1 MNRYVLGSIAA
12 LWLVMAAAGATQA
25 PPPAA
30 QAAPQPT
37 AAKTAS
43 AAAPA
48 DVVKQYCFGCHSQRV
63 KAGGLAL
70 EGVDVSRPAA
80 HAEVLEKVALKVRGG
95 LMPPAGSPRPP
106 EDVRTA
112 LVSYLETSLDAAAA
126 AAPNPGRPALHRL
139 NRAEYANAI
148 RDLLALD
155 IDPAVLLPPD
165 DSSDGFDNN
174 ADVLGVSPALLE
186 RYLAAARKIGALALG
201 DPNAGPSTDVYRAPP
216 DMSQSQHRE
225 GLPLGTQ
232 GGLVAKH
239 TFPSDGEYVIKV
251 KLQETTL
258 GQIRGL
264 EYVNQLEVLLDGE
277 RIHIAEV
284 GGPED
289 YVGSADNATDVL
301 NNIGARL
308 TVRVPIT
315 AGPHAIA
322 AAFVGRSAAQGG
334 QRLQY
339 FRRTNVDTTD
349 HTGFAHV
356 ENVTIAGPF
365 NATGAARTP
374 SRDRILICHP
384 AGASQETAPASAKA
398 PARSRRSSPG
408 DAASEDGCARQIV
421 ETLARRA
428 YRRPVT
434 AAEVNRLLVF
444 YQAGRKDGTF
454 ERGIERALRSILSSP
469 KFVFRAEQDSPAPA
483 GTIYPI
489 SDIELASRLS
499 FFLWSSIPDDELIE
513 AARRGSL
520 RQPAVLERQ
529 VRRMLADRRSD
540 ALVANF
546 AGQWLQLRNLR
557 ASIPDQNDFPDFDDN
572 LRQAFRRETEL
583 LFQSIVR
590 DDRSVL
596 DLLTADYTF
605 VNERLARHYGIPH
618 VYGSHFRR
626 VAVTDAARRGLLG
639 HGSILLLTSHPD
651 RTSPV
656 LRGKWILDNLLG
668 TPPPPAPANVPA
680 LEESQG
686 QTPRTVREQMEI
698 HRKSPACASCHR
710 VMDPLGLALEN
721 FDAVGAWRT
730 RDAGTPIDATVELND
745 STRVDGVLGLREAL
759 LARRDMFASTMA
771 EKMLTYALGRGLEY
785 YDRPVVRAVARDV
798 ARQEYRFS
806 ALVVSIVNSTPF
818 RMRTNPAPAP
828 GDASRATSAP

>member
-1 MNRYVLGSIAA
+1 MNRYVFGSIAA
-12 LWLVMAAAGATQA
+12 LWLVMTASSATQA
-25 PPPAA
+25 PPQPGAA
-30 QAAPQPT
+30 SPVSP
-37 AAKTAS
+37 
-43 AAAPA
+43 AAPA

-63 KAGGLAL
+63 KAGGLVL
-70 EGVDVSRPAA
+70 ETVDVSKPAS
-80 HAEVLEKVALKVRGG
+80 HGEILEKVAMKLRAGM
-95 LMPPAGSPRPP
+95 MPPAGSPRPSP
-106 EDVRTA
+106 EVRNA
-112 LVSYLETSLDAAAA
+112 LVNYFESSLDAAAV

-201 DPNAGPSTDVYRAPP
+201 DPQADPFTDVYRAPP

-264 EYVNQLEVLLDGE
+264 EYVNQVEVLLDGE
-277 RIHIAEV
+277 RIHLAEI

-308 TVRVPIT
+308 TVRVPVT

-322 AAFVGRSAAQGG
+322 AAFIGRSAVQGG

-356 ENVTIAGPF
+356 EYLSIAGPF
-365 NATGAARTP
+365 KATGTARTP
-374 SRDRILICHP
+374 SRDRILICRP
-384 AGASQETAPASAKA
+384 ATPAQEPA
-398 PARSRRSSPG
+398 
-408 DAASEDGCARQIV
+408 CARQIV

-434 AAEVNRLLVF
+434 ATEVNRLMAF
-444 YQAGRKDGTF
+444 YEAGRKDGSF
-454 ERGIERALRSILSSP
+454 DRGIERALRSILASP
-469 KFVFRAEQDSPAPA
+469 KFVFRAEQDAQAPA
-483 GTIYPI
+483 GTVYAI
-489 SDIELASRLS
+489 SDLELASRLS
-499 FFLWSSIPDDELIE
+499 FFLWSSIPDDQLIDV
-513 AARRGSL
+513 ARRGTL
-520 RQPAVLERQ
+520 RQPVVFERQ

-557 ASIPDQNDFPDFDDN
+557 SSIPDQNDFPDFDDN

-583 LFQSIVR
+583 LFQSVVR
-590 DDRSVL
+590 EDRSVL

-626 VAVTDAARRGLLG
+626 VPVTDDARRGLLG
-639 HGSILLLTSHPD
+639 QGSILLLTSHPD

-680 LEESQG
+680 LEESAG
-686 QTPRTVREQMEI
+686 TTPRSVREQMEV
-698 HRKSPACASCHR
+698 HRKNPACATCHR

-730 RDAGTPIDATVELND
+730 RDAGSPIDASVELND
-745 STRVDGVLGLREAL
+745 STHVDGVAGLRQAL
-759 LARRDMFASTMA
+759 LSRRDMFVSTMA

-785 YDRPVVRAVARDV
+785 YDRPVVRAIARD
-798 ARQEYRFS
+798 AAQKDDRFS
-806 ALVVSIVNSTPF
+806 ALVLGIVNSTPF
-818 RMRTNPAPAP
+818 RMRTNPAPQG
-828 GDASRATSAP
+828 GDSSRTTSAP

>member
-1 MNRYVLGSIAA
+1 MNRYVLGSVAA
-12 LWLVMAAAGATQA
+12 LWVVMTAAGATQA
-25 PPPAA
+25 P
-30 QAAPQPT
+30 QQPS
-37 AAKTAS
+37 AVSSAS
-43 AAAPA
+43 PAAPA
-48 DVVKQYCFGCHSQRV
+48 DVVKQYCLGCHSQRV
-63 KAGGLAL
+63 KAGGLVL
-70 EGVDVSRPAA
+70 ETVDLSRPAA

-95 LMPPAGSPRPP
+95 LMPPAGSPRPS
-106 EDVRTA
+106 EEARTA

-165 DSSDGFDNN
+165 DSSHGFDNN

-201 DPNAGPSTDVYRAPP
+201 DPHASPTTDVYRAPP

-232 GGLVAKH
+232 GGLVANH

-251 KLQETTL
+251 KLLETTL

-264 EYVNQLEVLLDGE
+264 EYVNQVEVLLDGE
-277 RIHIAEV
+277 RIHLAEV

-289 YVGSADNATDVL
+289 FVGSADNATDVL

-308 TVRVPIT
+308 TVRVPVT
-315 AGPHAIA
+315 AGPHAVA
-322 AAFVGRSAAQGG
+322 TAFIGHSAVQGG

-349 HTGFAHV
+349 HTGFAHI
-356 ENVTIAGPF
+356 ENISIAGPF
-365 NATGAARTP
+365 NATGTARTP
-374 SRDRILICHP
+374 SRDRILTCRP
-384 AGASQETAPASAKA
+384 TTPSQEPS
-398 PARSRRSSPG
+398 
-408 DAASEDGCARQIV
+408 CARQII

-434 AAEVNRLLVF
+434 ASEVNRLLVF
-444 YQAGRKDGTF
+444 YEAGRKEGSF

-483 GTIYPI
+483 GTVYPI
-489 SDIELASRLS
+489 SDVELASRLS
-499 FFLWSSIPDDELIE
+499 FLLWSSIPDDELIE

-540 ALVANF
+540 ALVSNF

-583 LFQSIVR
+583 LFQSVVR
-590 DDRSVL
+590 EDRRVL

-626 VAVTDAARRGLLG
+626 VTVTDEARRGLLG
-639 HGSILLLTSHPD
+639 HGSMLLLTSHPD

-668 TPPPPAPANVPA
+668 TPPPPPPANVPT

-686 QTPRTVREQMEI
+686 QTPRSVREQMEI
-698 HRKSPACASCHR
+698 HRKSPACAGCHR
-710 VMDPLGLALEN
+710 MMDPLGLALEN

-730 RDAGTPIDATVELND
+730 RDAGTPIDASVELID
-745 STRVDGVLGLREAL
+745 STRIDGVAGLRQAL

-785 YDRPVVRAVARDV
+785 YDRPVVRAVARDA
-798 ARQEYRFS
+798 ARHEYRFS
-806 ALVVSIVNSTPF
+806 ALLLSIVNSPPF
-818 RMRTNPAPAP
+818 RMRTNPASLP
-828 GDASRATSAP
+828 DSSRATVAP

>member
-1 MNRYVLGSIAA
+1 VNRYFFGSVAA
-12 LWLVMAAAGATQA
+12 LWLVMAATSATQA
-25 PPPAA
+25 PPQPSAA
-30 QAAPQPT
+30 SPV
-37 AAKTAS
+37 S
-43 AAAPA
+43 SAAPA
-48 DVVKQYCFGCHSQRV
+48 DVVKQYCYGCHSQRV
-63 KAGGLAL
+63 KAGGLVL
-70 EGVDVSRPAA
+70 ETVDVSKPAA
-80 HAEVLEKVALKVRGG
+80 HGEILEKVAMKLRAGM
-95 LMPPAGSPRPP
+95 MPPAGSPRPSP
-106 EDVRTA
+106 EVRNA
-112 LVSYLETSLDAAAA
+112 LVNYFESSLDAAAV

-201 DPNAGPSTDVYRAPP
+201 DPQAGPSTDVYRAPP

-264 EYVNQLEVLLDGE
+264 EYVNQVEVLLDGE
-277 RIHIAEV
+277 RIHIADI

-308 TVRVPIT
+308 TVRVPVT
-315 AGPHAIA
+315 AGPHVIA
-322 AAFVGRSAAQGG
+322 AAFIGRSAVQGG

-356 ENVTIAGPF
+356 EYLSIAGPF
-365 NATGAARTP
+365 KATGTARTP
-374 SRDRILICHP
+374 SRDRILICRP
-384 AGASQETAPASAKA
+384 ATPAQEPT
-398 PARSRRSSPG
+398 
-408 DAASEDGCARQIV
+408 CARQIV

-428 YRRPVT
+428 YRRPVSAT
-434 AAEVNRLLVF
+434 EVNRLMAF
-444 YQAGRKDGTF
+444 YEAGRKDGSF
-454 ERGIERALRSILSSP
+454 DRGIERALRSILASP
-469 KFVFRAEQDSPAPA
+469 KFVFRAEQDAQAPA
-483 GTIYPI
+483 GTVYAI
-489 SDIELASRLS
+489 SDLELASRLS
-499 FFLWSSIPDDELIE
+499 FFLWSSIPDDQLID
-513 AARRGSL
+513 AARRGTL
-520 RQPAVLERQ
+520 RQPAVFERQ

-557 ASIPDQNDFPDFDDN
+557 SSIPDQNDFPDFDDN

-583 LFQSIVR
+583 LFQSVVR
-590 DDRSVL
+590 EDRSVL

-626 VAVTDAARRGLLG
+626 VPVTDDARRGLLG
-639 HGSILLLTSHPD
+639 QGSILLLTSHPD

-680 LEESQG
+680 LEESAG
-686 QTPRTVREQMEI
+686 TTPRSVREQMEV
-698 HRKSPACASCHR
+698 HRKSPACATCHR

-730 RDAGTPIDATVELND
+730 RDAGSPIDASVELND
-745 STRVDGVLGLREAL
+745 STHVDGVAGLRQAL
-759 LARRDMFASTMA
+759 LSRRDMFVSTMA

-785 YDRPVVRAVARDV
+785 YDRPVVRAIARD
-798 ARQEYRFS
+798 AAQKDDRFS
-806 ALVVSIVNSTPF
+806 ALVLGIVNSTPF
-818 RMRTNPAPAP
+818 RMRTNPAPQG
-828 GDASRATSAP
+828 GDSSRTTSAP

>member
-25 PPPAA
+25 PQPPS
-30 QAAPQPT
+30 

-43 AAAPA
+43 PAPPA
-48 DVVKQYCFGCHSQRV
+48 DVVKQYCLGCHSERV

-70 EGVDVSRPAA
+70 EGVDLSKPAA
-80 HAEVLEKVALKVRGG
+80 HGEVLEKVALKVRGG
-95 LMPPAGSPRPP
+95 LMPPAGSPRPSA
-106 EDVRTA
+106 EARTA

-126 AAPNPGRPALHRL
+126 AKPNPGRPALHRL

-201 DPNAGPSTDVYRAPP
+201 DSEATPSTEVYRAPP

-239 TFPSDGEYVIKV
+239 TFPSDGEYLIKV

-264 EYVNQLEVLLDGE
+264 EYVNQVEVLLDGE
-277 RIHIAEV
+277 RIHLAEV
-284 GGPED
+284 GGEED
-289 YVGSADNATDVL
+289 FVGSADNATDVL

-315 AGPHAIA
+315 AGPHALA
-322 AAFVGRSAAQGG
+322 VSFVGRSATQGG

-349 HTGFAHV
+349 HTGFAHI
-356 ENVTIAGPF
+356 ENVSIAGPF
-365 NATGAARTP
+365 NPTGAGRTP
-374 SRDRILICHP
+374 SRDRILACRP
-384 AGASQETAPASAKA
+384 TVPSQEA
-398 PARSRRSSPG
+398 
-408 DAASEDGCARQIV
+408 GCARQII

-444 YQAGRKDGTF
+444 YETGRKDATF

-469 KFVFRAEQDSPAPA
+469 KFIFRAEQDAPAPA
-483 GTIYPI
+483 GTVYPI
-489 SDIELASRLS
+489 SDLELASRLS

-520 RQPAVLERQ
+520 RQPSVLERQ

-557 ASIPDQNDFPDFDDN
+557 ASIPDQNDFPNFDDN

-590 DDRSVL
+590 GDRSVL
-596 DLLTADYTF
+596 ELLTADYTF

-626 VAVTDAARRGLLG
+626 VAVTDDARRGLLG

-730 RDAGTPIDATVELND
+730 RDAGTAIDATVELND
-745 STRVDGVLGLREAL
+745 ATKVDGVMGLRQAL

-785 YDRPVVRAVARDV
+785 YDQPVVRAVARDV
-798 ARQEYRFS
+798 ARQDYRFS
-806 ALVVSIVNSTPF
+806 ALVVSIANSMPF
-818 RMRTNPAPAP
+818 RMRTNPAPEA
-828 GDASRATSAP
+828 GDSSRATAAP

>member
-1 MNRYVLGSIAA
+1 MNRYVLGSVAA
-12 LWLVMAAAGATQA
+12 LLLVMTAAGATQA
-25 PPPAA
+25 PQQPGAAVSAPPV
-30 QAAPQPT
+30 
-37 AAKTAS
+37 
-43 AAAPA
+43 APA
-48 DVVKQYCFGCHSQRV
+48 DVVKQYCLGCHNQRV
-63 KAGGLAL
+63 KAGGLML
-70 EGVDVSRPAA
+70 DMVDLSRPAV
-80 HAEVLEKVALKVRGG
+80 HAETLEKVILKVRGG
-95 LMPPAGSPRPP
+95 LMPPAGVPRPSD
-106 EDVRTA
+106 EARAA
-112 LVSYLETSLDAAAA
+112 LVSYLETSLDAAAS

-139 NRAEYANAI
+139 NRAEYANAV

-155 IDPAVLLPPD
+155 IDASVLLPPD

-201 DPNAGPSTDVYRAPP
+201 DPQAGASTDVYRAPP

-232 GGLVAKH
+232 GGLVASH

-264 EYVNQLEVLLDGE
+264 EYVNRVEVLLDGE
-277 RIHIAEV
+277 RIHLAEV

-289 YVGSADNATDVL
+289 FVGAADNATDVL

-308 TVRVPIT
+308 TVRVPVT
-315 AGPHAIA
+315 AGPHAVA
-322 AAFVGRSAAQGG
+322 SAFIGRSAVQGG
-334 QRLQY
+334 SRLQQ
-339 FRRTNVDTTD
+339 FGRTNVDTTD
-349 HTGFAHV
+349 HTGFAHI
-356 ENVTIAGPF
+356 EYLSIAGPF
-365 NATGAARTP
+365 HASGAAKSP
-374 SRDRILICHP
+374 SRDRVLVCRP
-384 AGASQETAPASAKA
+384 TSPSQEPV
-398 PARSRRSSPG
+398 
-408 DAASEDGCARQIV
+408 CARQIV

-434 AAEVNRLLVF
+434 ASEVNRLLVF
-444 YQAGRKDGTF
+444 YEAGRKNGSFD
-454 ERGIERALRSILSSP
+454 RGIERALRSILSSP
-469 KFVFRAEQDSPAPA
+469 NFVFRAEQDAPAPP
-483 GTIYPI
+483 GTVYPI
-489 SDIELASRLS
+489 SDLELASRLS

-513 AARRGSL
+513 VASRGTL
-520 RQPAVLERQ
+520 HRPATLERQ

-540 ALVANF
+540 ALISNF

-583 LFQSIVR
+583 LFQSVMR
-590 DDRSVL
+590 GDRSVL
-596 DLLTADYTF
+596 ELLTADYTF

-626 VAVTDAARRGLLG
+626 VAVPDEARRGLLG
-639 HGSILLLTSHPD
+639 HGSVLLLTSHPD

-668 TPPPPAPANVPA
+668 TPPPPPPANVPA

-686 QTPRTVREQMEI
+686 PTPRTVREQLEI
-698 HRKSPACASCHR
+698 HRRSPTCAGCHR
-710 VMDPLGLALEN
+710 MMDPLGLALEN
-721 FDAVGAWRT
+721 FDAVGGWRN
-730 RDAGTPIDATVELND
+730 RDAGSPIDASAELTD
-745 STRVDGVLGLREAL
+745 GTHIDGVGGLRQVL
-759 LARRDMFASTMA
+759 LAKSDLFVGTMA

-785 YDRPVVRAVARDV
+785 YDRPVVRAVTRDA

-806 ALVVSIVNSTPF
+806 ALVMAVVNSTPF
-818 RMRTNPAPAP
+818 RMRMNASDG
-828 GDASRATSAP
+828 GDSTRATAAP

>member
-1 MNRYVLGSIAA
+1 M
-12 LWLVMAAAGATQA
+12 
-25 PPPAA
+25 
-30 QAAPQPT
+30 
-37 AAKTAS
+37 
-43 AAAPA
+43 
-48 DVVKQYCFGCHSQRV
+48 
-63 KAGGLAL
+63 L
-70 EGVDVSRPAA
+70 ETVDLSRPAA
-80 HAEVLEKVALKVRGG
+80 HADVLEKVVLKLRGG

-106 EDVRTA
+106 DDARNA
-112 LVSYLETSLDAAAA
+112 LVSYLETSLDAAATA
-126 AAPNPGRPALHRL
+126 TPNPGRPALHRL

-186 RYLAAARKIGALALG
+186 RYLSAARKIGTLALG
-201 DPNAGPSTDVYRAPP
+201 DPQASPSTEVYRAPP
-216 DMSQSQHRE
+216 DMSQDQHRE
-225 GLPLGTQ
+225 GLPLGTI
-232 GGLVAKH
+232 GGLVAAH

-251 KLQETTL
+251 KLLETTL

-264 EYVNQLEVLLDGE
+264 EHVSSVEVLLDDE
-277 RIHIAEV
+277 RIHLAEV

-308 TVRVPIT
+308 TVRVKVT
-315 AGPHAIA
+315 AGPHAVA
-322 AAFVGRSAAQGG
+322 TAFLGRSAVQGG
-334 QRLQY
+334 SRLQL

-349 HTGFAHV
+349 HTGVPHI
-356 ENVTIAGPF
+356 ENLSIAGPF
-365 NATGAARTP
+365 HPTASALRTP
-374 SRDRILICHP
+374 SRERILVCRPTTP
-384 AGASQETAPASAKA
+384 AQEPA
-398 PARSRRSSPG
+398 
-408 DAASEDGCARQIV
+408 CARQII

-434 AAEVNRLLVF
+434 AAEVNRLLAF

-454 ERGIERALRSILSSP
+454 DGGIERALRSILASP
-469 KFVFRAEQDSPAPA
+469 KFVFRAEQDSPAPP
-483 GTIYPI
+483 GTVYPI
-489 SDIELASRLS
+489 SDLELASRLS

-540 ALVANF
+540 ALVSNF

-583 LFQSIVR
+583 LFQSVVR
-590 DDRSVL
+590 EDRNVL

-618 VYGSHFRR
+618 VYGTQFRR
-626 VAVTDAARRGLLG
+626 VPVTDEARRGLLG
-639 HGSILLLTSHPD
+639 HGSMLLLTSHPD

-668 TPPPPAPANVPA
+668 TPPPPPPANVPA

-686 QTPRTVREQMEI
+686 QTPRSVREQMEI
-698 HRKSPACASCHR
+698 HRKSPACATCHR
-710 VMDPLGLALEN
+710 MMDPLGLALEN
-721 FDAVGAWRT
+721 FDAVGAWRS
-730 RDAGTPIDATVELND
+730 RDAGSPIDASVELID
-745 STRVDGVLGLREAL
+745 STHVDGVAGLRQAL
-759 LARRDMFASTMA
+759 LARRDLFVSAMTA
-771 EKMLTYALGRGLEY
+771 KMLTYAVGRGLAY

-798 ARQEYRFS
+798 AQHEYRFS
-806 ALVVSIVNSTPF
+806 ALVVGIVNSTPF
-818 RMRTNPAPAP
+818 RMRTNPAPEA
-828 GDASRATSAP
+828 GDSSRATTAP

>member
-1 MNRYVLGSIAA
+1 MNRYVLGAVA
-12 LWLVMAAAGATQA
+12 GLWVVMAAAGASQA
-25 PPPAA
+25 P
-30 QAAPQPT
+30 QQPG
-37 AAKTAS
+37 AVKTAS
-43 AAAPA
+43 STAPA
-48 DVVKQYCFGCHSQRV
+48 DVVKQYCLGCHSERV
-63 KAGGLAL
+63 KAGGLVL
-70 EGVDVSRPAA
+70 ETVDLSRPAA

-95 LMPPAGSPRPP
+95 LMPPAGSPRPS
-106 EDVRTA
+106 EDARTA
-112 LVSYLETSLDAAAA
+112 LVSYLETSLDAAAVA
-126 AAPNPGRPALHRL
+126 TPNPGRPALHRL

-186 RYLAAARKIGALALG
+186 RYLAAARKIGSLALG
-201 DPNAGPSTDVYRAPP
+201 DPQASPSTEVYRAPP

-232 GGLVAKH
+232 GGLVANH

-264 EYVNQLEVLLDGE
+264 EYVNQVEVSLDGE
-277 RIHIAEV
+277 RIHLAEV

-308 TVRVPIT
+308 TVRVPVT
-315 AGPHAIA
+315 AGPHAVA
-322 AAFVGRSAAQGG
+322 TAFVGRSAVQGG

-356 ENVTIAGPF
+356 ENISIAGPF
-365 NATGAARTP
+365 NATGTARTP
-374 SRDRILICHP
+374 SRDRILTCRP
-384 AGASQETAPASAKA
+384 TMPSQEPT
-398 PARSRRSSPG
+398 
-408 DAASEDGCARQIV
+408 CARQIV

-434 AAEVNRLLVF
+434 ASEVNRLLVF
-444 YQAGRKDGTF
+444 YQAGRKDGSF

-483 GTIYPI
+483 GTGTIYAI
-489 SDIELASRLS
+489 SDLELASRLS

-583 LFQSIVR
+583 LFQSVVR
-590 DDRSVL
+590 GDQSVL

-626 VAVTDAARRGLLG
+626 VAVKDDTRRGLLG

-686 QTPRTVREQMEI
+686 QTPRSVREQMEI

-730 RDAGTPIDATVELND
+730 RDAGTPINAAVELTD
-745 STRVDGVLGLREAL
+745 STHIDGVAGLRQAL
-759 LARRDMFASTMA
+759 LARRDMFVSTMA

-785 YDRPVVRAVARDV
+785 YDRPVVRAVARDA
-798 ARQEYRFS
+798 ARHEYRFS
-806 ALVVSIVNSTPF
+806 ALVLSIVNSTPF
-818 RMRTNPAPAP
+818 RMRTNPAPEA
-828 GDASRATSAP
+828 GDSSRATTAQ